1 MGTAYQVRKAG
12 NPSGKKVDIALEVQ
26 QKKPYFQF
34 RNITLYKQDCLE
46 GIREHLRS
54 KSINIIVTSP
64 PYNIGIRYNSYDDA
78 KPRENYLA
86 WIEDLAKEAKRV
98 LSDEGSFFLN
108 VGSKPS
114 DPWIPFD
121 VAQRMRKYFGL
132 QNVIHWVKSIA
143 IAKKDSGKYPAILDD
158 VAVGHYK
165 PIMSKR
171 FVNDSHEY
179 IFHLTKT
186 GNVEIDRLAIGIP
199 YQDKS
204 NIGRWSSGEDKRCR
218 GNTWFIPYET
228 IRERKQRPHP
238 STFPTKLPE
247 MCIKLH
253 GVKNT
258 KLVLDPMMGI
268 GSTAIAC
275 ARLGLPCV
283 GFEMDERYLE
293 FAANRIRFLP

>member
-1 MGTAYQVRKAG
+1 MGSAQQVRKTG

-26 QKKPYFQF
+26 QKKPYFRF
-34 RNITLYKQDCLE
+34 KNITLYKQDCLE
-46 GIREHLRS
+46 GIREHLRN
-54 KSINIIVTSP
+54 KSIDIIVTSP
-64 PYNIGIRYNSYDDA
+64 PYNIGIIYNSYDDA
-78 KPRENYLA
+78 KPREMYLT

-108 VGSKPS
+108 VGAKPS
-114 DPWIPFD
+114 DPWIAFD
-121 VAQRMRKYFGL
+121 IAQRMREYFEL

-143 IAKKDSGKYPAILDD
+143 IAKKDAGKYPAILDS

-171 FVNDSHEY
+171 YVNNLHEY
-179 IFHLTKT
+179 IFHFTKT
-186 GNVEIDRLAIGIP
+186 GNVELDRLAVGIP

-204 NIGRWSSGEDKRCR
+204 NIGRWSSREDKRCR

-238 STFPTKLPE
+238 STFPIQLPE

-275 ARLGLPCV
+275 VRLELPCV
-283 GFEMDERYLE
+283 GFEMDEEYLE
-293 FAANRIRFLP
+293 FATNRISLLR